1 VSGGVRHLVTPV
13 DRCNQSCIEKL
24 EDLLRKAREGEIVSV
39 HGIAMDGKGLYFNF
53 STETLSRLQ
62 IAGAL
67 LETAIERLRDD
78 E

>member
-1 VSGGVRHLVTPV
+1 
-13 DRCNQSCIEKL
+13 
-24 EDLLRKAREGEIVSV
+24 
-39 HGIAMDGKGLYFNF
+39 MDGKGLYFNF